1 MSVQVY
7 SLPVQTEGRSKAF
20 LEWTSI
26 DLYSKVSLSCGG
38 NDHYYESI
46 DVLGVLNNIIITNLS
61 YSICPGKELEQT
73 FGQKLA

>member
-7 SLPVQTEGRSKAF
+7 SLPVHTEGRSKAF

-46 DVLGVLNNIIITNLS
+46 HHPIPTLPVEIGNTLVIFKTNH
-61 YSICPGKELEQT
+61 
-73 FGQKLA
+73 